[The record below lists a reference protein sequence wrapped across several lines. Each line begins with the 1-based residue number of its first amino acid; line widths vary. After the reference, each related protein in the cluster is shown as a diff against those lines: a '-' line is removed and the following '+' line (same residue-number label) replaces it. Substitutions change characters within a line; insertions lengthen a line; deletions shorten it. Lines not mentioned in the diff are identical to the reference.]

1 MSATEH
7 EKSPARLLPWTTPE
21 GKPCYVVGDG
31 TGYVWRMADDV
42 ECVQLGMADDLLG
55 HAGALLAEHRTTGAE
70 LRYLAR
76 LLVDSLRDVRRVA
89 ESRGARLGGRSED
102 ADEGEEREEG
112 AALRRV

>member
-1 MSATEH
+1 VSGAGRE
-7 EKSPARLLPWTTPE
+7 EPAARLLPWTGPE
-21 GKPCYVVGDG
+21 GKPCYLVGDG

-55 HAGALLAEHRTTGAE
+55 HADALLAEQRATGAE

-76 LLVDSLRDVRRVA
+76 RLVESLRDVRRVA
-89 ESRGARLGGRSED
+89 ESRGARLGGRGED
-102 ADEGEEREEG
+102 G